1 MRSIVLSCVICA
13 VFATLSLSCG
23 GSSGG
28 SDDGGRVFYVD
39 SVSGNDANDG
49 RDESTAWKTLDKVNA
64 TDLRA
69 GDTVLFKKGC
79 TFPGGLELTE
89 SGSAGDPITFE
100 AYGTGTDPVFLGSRM
115 ETGWTNT
122 TGAIYQKTI
131 SYTPGK
137 TGAGIVLEDG
147 TPLAFKAWN
156 TDASTSL
163 GADNGV
169 FTYDPKD
176 LNTSVIYI
184 RCTDTADPSTHTI
197 DAGYHLIGAYSTGV
211 SYIDINNIIFRN
223 YSCHGVSLR
232 NSHNINVMGCTAE
245 NIGGAVLS
253 LSPLL
258 YGGNGFE
265 FTLDSSDCAVS
276 EAVAGNIFDSGFSPQ
291 VFASGT
297 TTKNVSFMN
306 CVANKC
312 GFAGIE
318 ISVLGYNGSS
328 GEKLEKITVTG
339 CRVLDSGR
347 GWSGVRY
354 GNEGHGIRVKADAGA
369 GSITGV
375 SITRTEV
382 TNCAGSGIYIGGAAG
397 TVDISRSMI
406 FKNTK
411 TGILCQNASATDATL
426 RLRLTSSTVIDNS
439 GVNVSGIGY
448 DVVAGNGFEIVNNT
462 LNGNTVSSGTDIVM
476 SVPHCGGSAILK
488 NNVFV
493 ETSSLKTYLYVG
505 STPGSFQS
513 DYNCFYEKGGN
524 IIGWIADAYTTVA
537 DFASGHGTDQNS
549 IGTDPLLE
557 STTDFHLQSG
567 SPCKNNGVAAGVTID
582 YEGNAYGATPSRGA
596 FR

>member
-49 RDESTAWKTLDKVNA
+49 RAESTAWKTLDKVNA

-100 AYGTGTDPVFLGSRM
+100 AYGAGTDPVFLGSRM

-223 YSCHGVSLR
+223 YSLHGVSLR

-291 VFASGT
+291 VFESGT
-297 TTKNVSFMN
+297 TTKNVSFTN
-306 CVANKC
+306 CAANKC

-318 ISVLGYNGSS
+318 ISVLRYNASS
-328 GEKLEKITVTG
+328 GEKLENISVTG
-339 CRVLDSGR
+339 CRVFDSGK
-347 GWSGVRY
+347 GWSGKRY
-354 GNEGHGIRVKADAGA
+354 GNEGHGIRVKADDGA

-382 TNCAGSGIYIGGAAG
+382 INCAGSGIFIAGESG
-397 TVDISRSMI
+397 TVDISRALILS
-406 FKNTK
+406 NAEN
-411 TGILCQNASATDATL
+411 GITCYDPDSNSTLKL
-426 RLRLTSSTVIDNS
+426 RLNSSQIVDNTGS
-439 GVNVSGIGY
+439 ASGIRY
-448 DVVAGNGFEIVNNT
+448 AVNNGNGFQIVNNT
-462 LNGNTVSSGTDIVM
+462 FRNNNISLYIDNCGGA
-476 SVPHCGGSAILK
+476 SVLKNNIFYSTGQVYLYSGSAIAGL
-488 NNVFV
+488 V
-493 ETSSLKTYLYVG
+493 
-505 STPGSFQS
+505 S
-513 DYNCFYEKGGN
+513 DYNCFYEHTGS
-524 IIGWIADAYTTVA
+524 IIGWNGSAYSNLAAFRAAASKDA
-537 DFASGHGTDQNS
+537 NS
-549 IGTDPLLE
+549 ISGDPKFVSSTDL
-557 STTDFHLQSG
+557 HLQSG
-567 SPCKNNGVAAGVTID
+567 SPCKNNGVAAGVTVD
-582 YEGNAYGATPSRGA
+582 YEGNAYGATPSMGA